1 MSVSVPR
8 RSDRHGLVLRL
19 LHWLTAAL
27 VFVQL
32 ALAGLNAS
40 LYEPRP
46 VLAEL
51 LVQAHLSCGAVLL
64 TLTIARI
71 AVRTCGHNRLPRVS
85 SWPAIAGAV
94 QLCLYFCLIMLPVS
108 GYIRLAAL
116 GFSIKLLG
124 VVPLPTMLLDPDLAM
139 RAAAAHNA
147 IAIILMAAILT
158 HVSGA
163 LLHRRLTG
171 EGIIHRI
178 GFGPSG

>member
-1 MSVSVPR
+1 M
-8 RSDRHGLVLRL
+8 
-19 LHWLTAAL
+19 AL

-32 ALAGLNAS
+32 ALAGLNAW

-51 LVQAHLSCGAVLL
+51 LIQGHLSCGAVLF

-71 AVRTCGHNRLPRVS
+71 AVRTFGYIRLPSVS
-85 SWPAIAGAV
+85 HWPAIAGAV
-94 QLCLYFCLIMLPVS
+94 QVSLYICLLMLPIS

-116 GFSIKLLG
+116 GFSIELFGLF
-124 VVPLPTMLLDPDLAM
+124 PLPYMSLDPDLAL
-139 RAAAAHNA
+139 RAAGAHKA
-147 IAIILMAAILT
+147 IAIVLMAAILT

-171 EGIIHRI
+171 EGIMHRI
-178 GFGPSG
+178 GFGPSR